1 MANHV
6 RQQIRERIATD
17 LTGLTTTGSRVYQ
30 SRVYPLEDGNLPG
43 LIIYTVSEES
53 EPSVIGPDRLLDRKL
68 NLIVEGYCEA
78 TSNYDDTIDTI
89 CKEVEVAIAGDRTV
103 NGLAKDSYLTLTD
116 IAYNGEGSKPV
127 AFVQMTFMVEYMV
140 NELTPD
146 QAQ

>member
-17 LTGLTTTGSRVYQ
+17 LTGLTTTGSKVYQ
-30 SRVYPLEDGNLPG
+30 SRVYP
-43 LIIYTVSEES
+43 
-53 EPSVIGPDRLLDRKL
+53 
-68 NLIVEGYCEA
+68 
-78 TSNYDDTIDTI
+78 
-89 CKEVEVAIAGDRTV
+89 AIAGDRTA

>member
-68 NLIVEGYCEA
+68 NLVVEGYCEA